1 MTTLKFYPTRSM
13 SIEFTAIIATLIG
26 GIIGSVLSYLATKT
40 ETGSDER
47 TAFQENI
54 LRRIDSL
61 EAKQSK
67 LEEQISAWRARYW
80 ALYSWLAQIS
90 REKLN
95 IEPPEF
101 HKKGVDELE
110 ECLRESIETH
120 TRSRL

>member
-1 MTTLKFYPTRSM
+1 MNT
-13 SIEFTAIIATLIG
+13 EVTAIIATLIG
-26 GIIGSVLSYLATKT
+26 GIIGSILSYFATKT

-47 TAFQENI
+47 TAFQESI
-54 LRRIDSL
+54 LKRIDSL
-61 EAKQSK
+61 ETKQSK

-90 REKLN
+90 REKLD

-101 HKKGVDELE
+101 HTKGVDELE

-120 TRSRL
+120 TRSRS